1 MKGKTKRLI
10 TIAVVSIMLLTA
22 FGSAAAFADTA
33 VLYQKSE
40 KQDITAGLTYEK
52 STRLYKSGWLDVY
65 VLTMDASNTDLS
77 LEVLEDVNTYGAK
90 STVEKLAKDNGVIAA
105 VNGDFFGS
113 GSLKSSM
120 GNVAEAY
127 MLTAQ
132 ERRS

>member
-10 TIAVVSIMLLTA
+10 AIAVVGIILLTV
-22 FGSAAAFADTA
+22 FGSAAAFADTT

-90 STVEKLAKDNGVIAA
+90 STVE
-105 VNGDFFGS
+105 
-113 GSLKSSM
+113 
-120 GNVAEAY
+120 
-127 MLTAQ
+127 
-132 ERRS
+132 